1 METLINIILIIPIAI
16 ITILIVAYFVKPE
29 LLTLPYS
36 KFISLFVK
44 NPPFVDKEKYFPES
58 KILEDNWTTI
68 RNELIEVLKKPD
80 NIPKFHEVDSIQIF
94 NSAKDDI
101 PWKTYGIKAFN
112 TWIEPNA
119 SMVPKT
125 TNLIKKMPSVTLAMF
140 SILDPGKKIP
150 PHIGFFKGV
159 FRYHLGLIIPDEG
172 ECYIINKKQ
181 RYDWKEGEGV
191 LFDDTYIHEVWNKT
205 ENRRVVLFL
214 DVYRDESLPR
224 WIRPLNRKMI
234 KLLAESKRIKK
245 AAKKAEVRL
254 DVETI
259 HG

>member
-1 METLINIILIIPIAI
+1 
-16 ITILIVAYFVKPE
+16 
-29 LLTLPYS
+29 
-36 KFISLFVK
+36 
-44 NPPFVDKEKYFPES
+44 
-58 KILEDNWTTI
+58 
-68 RNELIEVLKKPD
+68 
-80 NIPKFHEVDSIQIF
+80 
-94 NSAKDDI
+94 
-101 PWKTYGIKAFN
+101 
-112 TWIEPNA
+112 
-119 SMVPKT
+119 MVPKT

-245 AAKKAEVRL
+245 AAKKAEVSL